1 MKRPHDTGALP
12 ATKRQRNQSSDIH
25 ALSSVSSPI
34 KDVESIRDQAE
45 PYRLVTAKF
54 PIDALTPIWTVG
66 ANRPINQAHKRRLCR
81 IFQQQGVLRKE
92 ISHRLRI
99 ACTKAEVE
107 KMQHHLRLQLEPET
121 RPENEDGSV
130 PARDSEWLSFD
141 DWMQVNGTKAELMAG
156 NHRVEALK
164 EYVQRLELNDSERWW
179 ICDIYDK
186 G

>member
-12 ATKRQRNQSSDIH
+12 ATKRRNRSSDIH

-107 KMQHHLRLQLEPET
+107 KMQHHLRLQLGPET

-130 PARDSEWLSFD
+130 PARDSEWPSFD